1 MKRRAYHSHTRRGD
15 EEVDAWQQAGPA
27 GGFGAPALNS
37 TKRTGATTPATGA
50 PNPTPGCR
58 RAQARYSSITTFRFP
73 NNNFTAGNPGGK
85 DGAPMSKFEYLM
97 SLKAE
102 LKELRSRLE
111 TLKNSAPTKEN
122 LELVEAI
129 TARAKDLKVY
139 IHHYATKYG
148 MAA

>member
-1 MKRRAYHSHTRRGD
+1 
-15 EEVDAWQQAGPA
+15 
-27 GGFGAPALNS
+27 
-37 TKRTGATTPATGA
+37 
-50 PNPTPGCR
+50 
-58 RAQARYSSITTFRFP
+58 
-73 NNNFTAGNPGGK
+73 
-85 DGAPMSKFEYLM
+85 MSKFDYLM

-102 LKELRSRLE
+102 LRELRARLE
-111 TLKNSAPTKEN
+111 TLKNSAPTKDN